1 MTAQTEGL
9 TGTERRDVVRQ
20 VIRLLDEHYVFPEV
34 ATALAGRLSAGA
46 AQAETAESA
55 AGHLTADADLAD
67 FAAAV
72 TADLQSVNGDKHLR
86 LIHHAEPL
94 PEDFGEDEVDLASI
108 REWADATCGGVA
120 RAQRLPGNVGY
131 LDLSPL
137 LFPPAVAGD
146 ALGWAMSLLA
156 GAEALLIDL
165 RRCLGGDPTMVAL
178 ACSYLLDH
186 EPVELSGLYD
196 RTSDRVRQIW
206 TVPHLPGRRFGGT
219 KPVYVLTGTTTF
231 SGAEHLA
238 YDLQQL
244 GRAMVVGTRT
254 RGGAHPRRGFRVHPH
269 LEATIP
275 VARSVSPLT
284 GGNWEGNGVIPDVAV
299 PETDAHRVAYQQAL
313 AHVVTSG
320 SARPDVLA
328 EARAAT
334 EAPVEF

>member
-1 MTAQTEGL
+1 MTTQTEAL
-9 TGTERRDVVRQ
+9 TGTERRDVVHQ
-20 VIRLLDEHYVFPEV
+20 VIRLLDQHYVFPEV
-34 ATALAGRLSAGA
+34 AAALAGRLSVGA
-46 AQAETAESA
+46 AEAQSAEAA
-55 AGHLTADADLAD
+55 AGHLSADADLTT

-72 TADLQSVNGDKHLR
+72 TAELQSVNGDKHLR

-94 PEDFGEDEVDLASI
+94 PEHFGEDEVDLAAI

-178 ACSYLLDH
+178 ACSYLVDQ

-196 RTSDRVRQIW
+196 RVSDRVRQIW
-206 TVPHLPGRRFGGT
+206 TLPHVSGRRFGAT
-219 KPVYVLTGTTTF
+219 KPVYVLTGNTTF

-244 GRAMVVGTRT
+244 GRATIVGTRT

-284 GGNWEGNGVIPDVAV
+284 GGNWEGSGIIPDVDV
-299 PETDAHRVAYQQAL
+299 PEADAHRVAYRQAL
-313 AHVVTSG
+313 AHVLTRG
-320 SARPDVLA
+320 TARPDVLA
-328 EARAAT
+328 EAHAAS
-334 EAPVEF
+334 EDAAEF